1 MAKYVKVGGTWKQV
15 SPDVDSNIYANI
27 KVGGSWKDITAAYIK
42 VNGTWRQYW
51 NYSAYIVPN
60 VVGQNYL
67 TAQTAITGSGNTV
80 GTLTTLA
87 NAQGATPQNDKTVAS
102 QTIAAGKYTTQQ
114 TVGLSYYVFTYVT
127 VPNIVGQTV
136 STGQTLVQN
145 SGNTW
150 GTGSYYNNAQGA
162 TAGNN
167 NTILSQSPAAGQYA
181 TAQTVNYGY
190 YLYTVPTP
198 SAPTVSLVGSNPSSS
213 PTSFSFT
220 VSYGANTTS
229 AIAYYGPQG
238 NPTQTSLGSVS
249 NGGTATASGLSPSTN
264 YEFTAYAYNTVNVN
278 TLGNQTTGPVAGNI
292 GSVQTAA
299 QPAPTTGTVT
309 QSPSAGTSL
318 AVGTVISGS
327 TYGWDNSPTSVTVKI
342 IRGTANVVQS
352 ETLMASSSGTTSA
365 STSYTVQASD
375 YNVSGVA
382 TYFKVFAQA
391 SNAGGNSPWTAAGND
406 IGPVLAP
413 VTPPSGGSV
422 TLNWLSGSG
431 QAGSQMFTSAS
442 GWTGT
447 SLSYYTVITT
457 AIGRVPTINDTVV
470 ASGNSNFV
478 TYTVSASDAVSP
490 VNWFAAYNTASNS
503 GGSLTVGPSNTLVA
517 VSTPTTTL
525 ATASASNSY
534 NAGTNNPWVWTLS
547 ITHTGGSVPTSYNGY
562 FCESASSS
570 GPDASSTYF
579 SGTWTAGNLGTQ
591 TVTRNSYT
599 YSWARWTNIYVVNGA
614 GSSNASGSPTPY
626 Q

>member
-102 QTIAAGKYTTQQ
+102 QTVAAGKYITQQ

-167 NTILSQSPAAGQYA
+167 NTILSQSPAAGQYV

-249 NGGTATASGLSPSTN
+249 NGGTATASGLSPNTS
-264 YEFTAYAYNTVNVN
+264 YQFTAYAYNTVNVN
-278 TLGNQTTGPVAGNI
+278 TLGNQTTGPVAGNV
-292 GSVQTAA
+292 GSVTTANL
-299 QPAPTTGTVT
+299 PAPGYTTLSANSSTSSSINVT
-309 QSPSAGTSL
+309 ASMGSNTTIYYIYYGTSNPP
-318 AVGTVISGS
+318 GTYFGAYSSTTTFNITGLSASTTYYIMSQPYNSTVPGS
-327 TYGWDNSPTSVTVKI
+327 TYTITGSTAAATVTPGTPSPSGFYSG
-342 IRGTANVVQS
+342 GTAYFSWANTANTAYW
-352 ETLMASSSGTTSA
+352 EIDYYYAPSSSPYAWSSVNPPTTSWSFGVSA
-365 STSYTVQASD
+365 GQTIYFYIRSVSTD
-375 YNVSGVA
+375 GV
-382 TYFKVFAQA
+382 TR
-391 SNAGGNSPWTAAGND
+391 
-406 IGPVLAP
+406 
-413 VTPPSGGSV
+413 
-422 TLNWLSGSG
+422 
-431 QAGSQMFTSAS
+431 S
-442 GWTGT
+442 GW
-447 SLSYYTVITT
+447 
-457 AIGRVPTINDTVV
+457 
-470 ASGNSNFV
+470 
-478 TYTVSASDAVSP
+478 
-490 VNWFAAYNTASNS
+490 
-503 GGSLTVGPSNTLVA
+503 
-517 VSTPTTTL
+517 
-525 ATASASNSY
+525 ASASVSAPAAVTVPTASVTNTY
-534 NAGTNNPWVWTLS
+534 NGDNNPWSWTLR
-547 ITHTGGSVPTSYNGY
+547 ITHTGGSVPTTYNGY
-562 FCESASSS
+562 FSESASSS

-579 SGTWTAGNLGTQ
+579 SGTWTAGSGGTQ

-599 YSWARWTNIYVVNGA
+599 YSWARWTNIYVGNSA